1 MGFNTPTLESRQMYR
16 SPATYQSSML
26 NSANMTGLYHRVGV
40 ETGVDAA
47 SPHRLVTMLYDGLL
61 ESMSLARGA
70 LRTQQIDVKCRAISR
85 AVRIIDEG
93 LRCALN
99 TTDGGELANNL
110 SDLYFYVSMRLTKAN
125 LRNDDAAIEE
135 CIKLIEPLRQAWV
148 SIGHQ
153 EEAAPVQP
161 MQKVVA

>member
-1 MGFNTPTLESRQMYR
+1 MYR
-16 SPATYQSSML
+16 SPAAYQSSL
-26 NSANMTGLYHRVGV
+26 SNAARVSGLYQRVGV

-47 SPHRLVTMLYDGLL
+47 NPHRLVTMLYDGLL
-61 ESMSLARGA
+61 ESMALARGA
-70 LRTQQIDVKCRAISR
+70 LQTKQIDVKCRALTR

-99 TTDGGELANNL
+99 TEAGGELATNL
-110 SDLYFYVSMRLTKAN
+110 SDLYFYVSVRLTKAN

-148 SIGHQ
+148 SIGEQ
-153 EEAAPVQP
+153 QSAPVP
-161 MQKVVA
+161 SLQKVVA

>member
-1 MGFNTPTLESRQMYR
+1 MYR
-16 SPATYQSSML
+16 SPAAYQNQPSASSKIGLYQS
-26 NSANMTGLYHRVGV
+26 VGI

-47 SPHRLVTMLYDGLL
+47 SPHQLVTMLYDGLL
-61 ESMSLARGA
+61 ESMALARGA
-70 LRTQQIDVKCRAISR
+70 LRTQQVDVKCRALTR

-99 TTDGGELANNL
+99 TEAGGELATNL
-110 SDLYFYVSMRLTKAN
+110 SDLYFYVSIRLTRAN

-148 SIGHQ
+148 DIGAQ
-153 EEAAPVQP
+153 QATETAPVP
-161 MQKVVA
+161 SMQKVVA

>member
-1 MGFNTPTLESRQMYR
+1 MYR
-16 SPATYQSSML
+16 SPAAYQSSFS
-26 NSANMTGLYHRVGV
+26 NAARVSGLYQRVGV

-47 SPHRLVTMLYDGLL
+47 NPHRLVTMLYDGLL
-61 ESMSLARGA
+61 ESMALARGA
-70 LRTQQIDVKCRAISR
+70 LKTQQIDVKCRALTR

-99 TTDGGELANNL
+99 TEAGGELATNL
-110 SDLYFYVSMRLTKAN
+110 SDLYFYVSVRLTKAN

-148 SIGHQ
+148 SIGEQ
-153 EEAAPVQP
+153 TQSAPVP
-161 MQKVVA
+161 SLQKVVA

>member
-1 MGFNTPTLESRQMYR
+1 MYR
-16 SPATYQSSML
+16 SPAIYQNSPL
-26 NSANMTGLYHRVGV
+26 NAAAMSGLYQRVGV

-47 SPHRLVTMLYDGLL
+47 SPHHLVTMLYDGLL
-61 ESMSLARGA
+61 ESMALARGA
-70 LRTQQIDVKCRAISR
+70 LRTNQVDVKCRAISR

-99 TTDGGELANNL
+99 TEAGGELATNL

-148 SIGHQ
+148 SIGDQ
-153 EEAAPVQP
+153 GSAPVP
-161 MQKVVA
+161 SMQKVVA

>member
-1 MGFNTPTLESRQMYR
+1 MYR
-16 SPATYQSSML
+16 SPAAYQTSPSKAAQM
-26 NSANMTGLYHRVGV
+26 SGLYQRVGI

-47 SPHRLVTMLYDGLL
+47 SPHHLVTMLYDGLL
-61 ESMSLARGA
+61 ESMALARGA
-70 LRTQQIDVKCRAISR
+70 IRTQQIDVKCRALTR

-99 TTDGGELANNL
+99 TEAGGELATNL
-110 SDLYFYVSMRLTKAN
+110 SDLYFYVSVRLTRAN

-135 CIKLIEPLRQAWV
+135 CIKLVEPLRQAWV
-148 SIGHQ
+148 SIGAQQQ
-153 EEAAPVQP
+153 ESAPVTS